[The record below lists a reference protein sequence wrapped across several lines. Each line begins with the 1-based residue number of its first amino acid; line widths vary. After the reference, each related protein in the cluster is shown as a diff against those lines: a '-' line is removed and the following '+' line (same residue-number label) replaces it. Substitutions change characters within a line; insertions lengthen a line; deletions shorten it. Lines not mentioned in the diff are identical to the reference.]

1 MKSFDQQTKG
11 NKMRNS
17 ERAERACLFWLA
29 APAGT
34 AERQAFSDA
43 KEYYLAAQ
51 ETKSTPLKES
61 YAHKARRRFIKGMKL
76 LDERIA

>member
-1 MKSFDQQTKG
+1 
-11 NKMRNS
+11 MRNS
-17 ERAERACLFWLA
+17 ERAETACRFWLA

-51 ETKSTPLKES
+51 ETNSQPLKES
-61 YAHKARRRFIKGMKL
+61 YAHKARRRFVAGMKL
-76 LDERIA
+76 LDERMQNKRGLI